1 MNKNDIEFYRN
12 LYKRLNKLSSK
23 NNINLINVFQQFISR
38 RMIEER
44 IKNGHKRS
52 QIVLKNNK
60 LSNSILDKI
69 ECNKMHYSFNTLLK
83 YIMNLSNIYTFEY
96 IFNDF
101 IIYKNGEKIIN
112 EEFISSI
119 EKQYIFYLDKF
130 EEFVS
135 LSSLDIKSWK
145 PSKTKNTNVLLDI
158 SPYLIGDYI
167 KILKR
172 MRFNNRTS
180 NANIAAICGLSPNQY
195 SRLING
201 LVNVNHKK
209 WIIPISKGF
218 GISEHILYFNLYG
231 DNIYENIILSK
242 DEEITS
248 DFHNDFPLFNQLV
261 RLFDESTYDNKSKVV
276 KLISTYLNTY
286 FYI

>member
-12 LYKRLNKLSSK
+12 LYKRLDKLSFK

-38 RMIEER
+38 RMIDER
-44 IKNGHKRS
+44 IKKGYKRS
-52 QIVLKNNK
+52 NIVLKNNK
-60 LSNSILDKI
+60 LSNSTLNKI
-69 ECNKMHYSFNTLLK
+69 ECNKMNYSFNTLLK

-101 IIYKNGEKIIN
+101 VIYKNGEKIIN
-112 EEFISSI
+112 EEFISLI

-145 PSKTKNTNVLLDI
+145 PSKINNTNVLLDI

-167 KILKR
+167 KILKHI
-172 MRFNNRTS
+172 RFNNRIS
-180 NANIAAICGLSPNQY
+180 NAKIAEICGLSSIQY

-201 LVNVNHKK
+201 LVNVNHQK

-231 DNIYENIILSK
+231 DSIYENIILSK
-242 DEEITS
+242 DEEKVQENTS
-248 DFHNDFPLFNQLV
+248 DFHSDFPLFNQLV
-261 RLFDESTYDNKSKVV
+261 NLFDESNYDNKSKVV
-276 KLISTYLNTY
+276 KLISTYLNT
-286 FYI
+286 